1 MFLEQVRSLATA
13 AACTASATTLHHEA
27 LRFRIDRRNGSM
39 FGADQTEINAWI
51 AWERWARLR
60 PTPTRTAD
68 LPCFSKSQLPFR
80 KPYHMFQ
87 ASLTFSNDLHT
98 SPSFSKFYAIDSRAL
113 HPVTVNLYVC
123 VTDTWGKPTQTRI
136 STRTNNF
143 MKSTTCITTTRKIQV
158 KTWIIQ
164 NHTIFQHQSGRIVR

>member
-1 MFLEQVRSLATA
+1 MYTSLIWDWVVEHWARPVSQMGSIGMFLEQVRSLATA
-13 AACTASATTLHHEA
+13 AACSASATTLHHEA
-27 LRFRIDRRNGSM
+27 LRFRIDRRNRWM

-51 AWERWARLR
+51 AWERWARRR

-68 LPCFSKSQLPFR
+68 LPCFSKSRLPFR

-113 HPVTVNLYVC
+113 HPVTVICMCAWLTPGENLHRR
-123 VTDTWGKPTQTRI
+123 GFQQKQT
-136 STRTNNF
+136 TLW
-143 MKSTTCITTTRKIQV
+143 KA
-158 KTWIIQ
+158 
-164 NHTIFQHQSGRIVR
+164 QHA